1 MPKCPLP
8 GTAKISVLVHS
19 SEAGT
24 ATRRMTLGQLFEK
37 VRVKQGLG
45 SGTAHVPRQG
55 SLGVQDGA
63 GGVREMKR
71 LPSAPSPGLP
81 VKASLISVI
90 RSLEG

>member
-8 GTAKISVLVHS
+8 ELAQTSVLVHS
-19 SEAGT
+19 SEAGK
-24 ATRRMTLGQLFEK
+24 AIRKMILGQLFEK

-45 SGTAHVPRQG
+45 SGTAHAHRQG

-63 GGVREMKR
+63 RGVKEVER
-71 LPSAPSPGLP
+71 LPPAPSPGLP
-81 VKASLISVI
+81 MKASLVSVT